1 MPSDEQVAV
10 FDRFGWYW
18 QPAGWLQQMSPQ
30 DAVTATR
37 QAIDLAATS
46 AALQSEAALQQH
58 RAAARRSVMQ
68 HLLDSLQSSAN
79 G

>member
-1 MPSDEQVAV
+1 MSADEQVAV

-18 QPAGWLQQMSPQ
+18 QPATWLQQMSPQ

-37 QAIDLAATS
+37 QAIDLEAISTALLSDAAK
-46 AALQSEAALQQH
+46 QQQ
-58 RAAARRSVMQ
+58 RAAAKRSVMQ
-68 HLLDSLQSSAN
+68 HLLDSLQNSAN